1 MVDSMKGAMTEKRIN
16 LYNPDNRKHY
26 RIRARSTKKGKKGH
40 LISEWSPR

>member
-16 LYNPDNRKHY
+16 LYNPNNRKHY
-26 RIRARSTKKGKKGH
+26 RIRARSTKKGMKGH